1 MAFTSAHSLILIL
14 SAASML
20 TVSLANRG
28 WSYGFNNTYYWPWG
42 PNNGSPGSNNTNDD
56 DDGPSKIVVGG
67 SDNWHFGFNYSVW
80 AFQNSP
86 FYVNDV
92 LVFKYDP
99 PNDTVFPHSVY
110 QLPNLWSY
118 LRCDLSRAKM
128 IANTTQ
134 GGGDGFEFV
143 LKRWQPY
150 YFACGERGGFHCR
163 EGRMKFMVLPLL
175 RRWHY

>member
-1 MAFTSAHSLILIL
+1 MAFKAAHSLFVILC
-14 SAASML
+14 AASML
-20 TVSLANRG
+20 TLCSANRG
-28 WSYGFNNTYYWPWG
+28 WSYGLNNTYQRPWG
-42 PNNGSPGSNNTNDD
+42 HKNESHNSNNTNDH
-56 DDGPSKIVVGG
+56 DGPNKIIVGG
-67 SDNWHFGFNYSVW
+67 SDHWRFGFNYSVW
-80 AFQNSP
+80 AFQNAP

-92 LVFKYDP
+92 LVFKYDA

-128 IANTTQ
+128 IAN
-134 GGGDGFEFV
+134 
-143 LKRWQPY
+143 RWLPY
-150 YFACGERGGFHCR
+150 YFACGEHGGLHCR

>member
-14 SAASML
+14 FAASML
-20 TVSLANRG
+20 TVSMANRG

-80 AFQNSP
+80 AFQNAP

-92 LVFKYDP
+92 LGMFTSP
-99 PNDTVFPHSVY
+99 
-110 QLPNLWSY
+110 
-118 LRCDLSRAKM
+118 
-128 IANTTQ
+128 
-134 GGGDGFEFV
+134 
-143 LKRWQPY
+143 
-150 YFACGERGGFHCR
+150 
-163 EGRMKFMVLPLL
+163 
-175 RRWHY
+175 